1 MVGQSSF
8 SIQRRQHGAALVV
21 AMLILSLVTVLAT
34 SMTVEHDFAVRR
46 ISNQMAMQQGY
57 SYLRGVESIAQKV
70 LLIDLQTDKDDN
82 LSIDH
87 LGEIWAMEAS
97 PFILDNGDAYI
108 GELSDLQGR
117 FNVNSLSRLPTNNG
131 NGSSQSAVP
140 FTIEQGIFI
149 RLLQAFNDDDMQI
162 DYQTAVEIT
171 ESVVDYLDADQS
183 SLGFNCGEDD
193 AYSSI
198 ERRQAHRTPN
208 SAIASVSELRLICN
222 LPVALYERI
231 KGVLTVWPLNG
242 EMAINLNTAP
252 PEVLRSVFI
261 PTTEVANLTNI
272 ENKPGFTVPEPLT
285 LDEMSNALDKTG
297 MQPEKAEADSGASD
311 GSDLLDML
319 GIEGY
324 QDFDT
329 INNDVVDGILWPNA
343 PVGLH
348 SDYFVLEG
356 FASISDLTVTM
367 SSVISRKNGTIKLLA
382 RSTGGL

>member
-1 MVGQSSF
+1 MKIYSLLKSRSQ
-8 SIQRRQHGAALVV
+8 QGAALVV
-21 AMLILSLVTVLAT
+21 AMLILSLVTVLAI
-34 SMTVEHDFAVRR
+34 SMTVEHDFAIRR

-57 SYLRGVESIAQKV
+57 SYLRGVESIAQKILRV
-70 LLIDLQTDKDDN
+70 DLRADKDDD
-82 LSIDH
+82 LSVDH

-108 GELSDLQGR
+108 GKLSDLQGR
-117 FNVNSLSRLPTNNG
+117 FNLNSLSRSAG
-131 NGSSQSAVP
+131 NTENSSAQPAVP
-140 FTIEQGIFI
+140 FTVEQGIFI
-149 RLLQAFNDDDMQI
+149 RLLQAFNDDDMKI

-171 ESVVDYLDADQS
+171 ESVVDYLDADQN

-231 KGVLTVWPLNG
+231 KGVLTVWPLSG
-242 EMAINLNTAP
+242 KMVINLNTAP
-252 PEVLRSVFI
+252 PEILRSVFI
-261 PTTEVANLTNI
+261 PTTEVVNLTDV
-272 ENKPGFTVPEPLT
+272 ENKPGFTVPAPLA
-285 LDEMSNALDKTG
+285 LDEMSDVLDKTG
-297 MQPEKAEADSGASD
+297 MQPEKSEAGSGASEE
-311 GSDLLDML
+311 GALLDML

-348 SDYFVLEG
+348 SDYFILESL
-356 FASISDLTVTM
+356 ASISDLTVTM